1 MYLLDANTLMEAHAT
16 FYPVDRIPQFWDW
29 LEEMGEGGS
38 VKMPHEIHLEFEGK
52 HGLHVDWIHKS
63 HIKKALI
70 LDEAA
75 DPALVRQVLNDGYQS
90 ADPKFTDS
98 EFEKCGQ
105 DPFLIAYGLADPDN
119 RVVVTREVSKK
130 TQRLG
135 NSKVPDACND
145 CGVKW
150 ITDFELYA
158 ELNFNLSG
166 R

>member
-1 MYLLDANTLMEAHAT
+1 MEAHAN

-29 LEEMGEGGS
+29 LEAMGGDGLI
-38 VKMPHEIHLEFEGK
+38 KMPHEIFLEFEGQN
-52 HGLHVDWIHKS
+52 GLHVDWIHQP
-63 HIKKALI
+63 HIKEALI

-75 DPALVRQVLNDGYQS
+75 DPVLVQKVLEKGYQS
-90 ADPKFTDS
+90 ADPMFTDS

-119 RVVVTREVSKK
+119 RVVVTREVSKI

-150 ITDFELYA
+150 ITDFQLYA
-158 ELNFNLSG
+158 KLDFNLSG